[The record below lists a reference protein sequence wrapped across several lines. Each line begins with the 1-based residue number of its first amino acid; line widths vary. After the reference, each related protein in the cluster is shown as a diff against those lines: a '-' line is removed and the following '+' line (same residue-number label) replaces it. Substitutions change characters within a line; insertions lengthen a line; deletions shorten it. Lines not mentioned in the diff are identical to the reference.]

1 MAIVF
6 PRYFKKPIIT
16 ISIVII
22 NIIVFI
28 RVNVMANWIL
38 GEPDIHF
45 INLGFTASEFF
56 NGRKLHTI
64 ITSMF
69 LHGDIFHI
77 GFNMFYFFLFSLDIE
92 GGLGRDSFVLG
103 RISFLIMYFFSGIV
117 ANLIYG
123 LIASVFM
130 NPGIPAI
137 GASGAIFGVM
147 GAYALLFPENQA
159 LVYVGRFFWRTRA
172 WVAIIFYFVLQVIY
186 GIIAAGSGV
195 AYWAHV
201 GGFLGGIGY
210 ILLVYKSRGIEFD

>member
-6 PRYFKKPIIT
+6 PRYFRKPIVT
-16 ISIVII
+16 ISIIII

-56 NGRKLHTI
+56 NGRKLYTI
-64 ITSMF
+64 ITSLF
-69 LHGDIFHI
+69 IHGDIFHI

-92 GGLGRDSFVLG
+92 GSLGRDSFILG
-103 RISFLIMYFFSGIV
+103 RISFLIMYFLSGIV

-130 NPGIPAI
+130 DPTIPAI

-159 LVYVGRFFWRTRA
+159 LVYAGRFLWRTRA
-172 WVAIIFYFVLQVIY
+172 WVAVIFYFALQVLY
-186 GIIAAGSGV
+186 GIIAGGSGV

-201 GGFLGGIGY
+201 GGFLGGVLY
-210 ILLVYKSRGIEFD
+210 VYLVYKSRGIEFD